1 MKNVLVVSLYC
12 VEACLFYIHFIEI
25 FNHKLV
31 LNFVKCFFPI
41 YQDDHMIFIF
51 DFVNGMYHFDW
62 LADAEPSLHPWK
74 KCYLIMLYYFYNA
87 LLYLVCK
94 YFVEDFCIYVH
105 QRYWPVFTFCAVLVL
120 FWYQGNA
127 SLIKWVRKHSHFFNF
142 LEDLSIGIKS
152 SLNVL

>member
-1 MKNVLVVSLYC
+1 MWRHVYSTFISLRF
-12 VEACLFYIHFIEI
+12 L
-25 FNHKLV
+25 NHKLV